1 LQLNINHSAAFNQWL
16 CSCTYGRAHGLYY
29 VKTAPFKNDYRI
41 QGCLIDKK
49 CMPSL
54 LCGLDARPVVK
65 SELASLDFVVNTF
78 LMKMIGT
85 SSLCVNPAL
94 VSACRVY
101 WGRIV

>member
-1 LQLNINHSAAFNQWL
+1 
-16 CSCTYGRAHGLYY
+16 
-29 VKTAPFKNDYRI
+29 
-41 QGCLIDKK
+41 
-49 CMPSL
+49 MPSL

-101 WGRIV
+101 